1 MKITKAKLKQIIK
14 EELGKVLNEGM
25 VASIEKT
32 DVSGAEK
39 LMDPMHRAHSY
50 TAPSLQ
56 PFVSDDETFIVTLTD
71 GTKITASMD
80 ASGSISLFDTDD
92 REIDNEALE
101 QEILNTI
108 KGKKL

>member
-1 MKITKAKLKQIIK
+1 
-14 EELGKVLNEGM
+14 
-25 VASIEKT
+25 
-32 DVSGAEK
+32 
-39 LMDPMHRAHSY
+39 MHRAHSY

-108 KGKKL
+108 KEKKL

>member
-1 MKITKAKLKQIIK
+1 MKITKAKLKQIIQ

-39 LMDPMHRAHSY
+39 LMDPMHRSHSY

-71 GTKITASMD
+71 GTKIAASRD
-80 ASGSISLFDTDD
+80 NSGDISLFDLEDM
-92 REIDNEALE
+92 EIDNEALE
-101 QEILNTI
+101 QEVLSMIN
-108 KGKKL
+108 GKEL

>member
-32 DVSGAEK
+32 DVYGAEK
-39 LMDPMHRAHSY
+39 LMDPMHRSHSY
-50 TAPSLQ
+50 THPSLQ

-71 GTKITASMD
+71 GTKIIALRD
-80 ASGSISLFDTDD
+80 NSGDISLLDTDD

-101 QEILNTI
+101 QEILNMI
-108 KGKKL
+108 KGKEL